1 MGCCGPTP
9 GLTRALRRMALNI
22 GILIGWMAGVFLI
35 VYMVSV
41 VRLYSVLK
49 KEWRWFWEEKGA
61 PSITDPNGQIKIF
74 SLLVLGRGLDDK
86 FREKNRRSIAL
97 VRTSFFATF
106 LLLLL
111 ISAMIFLGAYDQ
123 V

>member
-1 MGCCGPTP
+1 M
-9 GLTRALRRMALNI
+9 NI
-22 GILIGWMAGVFLI
+22 GILIGWVAGVFLI

-74 SLLVLGRGLDDK
+74 SLLVLGRGLDDD

-97 VRTSFFATF
+97 VRVSFFVASLSF
-106 LLLLL
+106 LL
-111 ISAMIFLGAYDQ
+111 ICAMIFLGAYD
-123 V
+123 